1 MKSSRGINLVK
12 KKRPNEISLEPGTI
26 YFIGERDLISGEET
40 PYVKIGLT
48 KLDRTGK
55 EREADLKTGNPR
67 ELFIKHEEY
76 VPLVHS
82 VERALRYEFRLQN
95 VLREWHV
102 FRPDS
107 PKKLTAA
114 ISSCQDLG
122 REFAEYVPVIE
133 SARDLAKT
141 ESKGEVTKVSTP
153 EAEHWR
159 REYWLHNHILNLEK
173 KATKKYTSLAKVA
186 LAEGKPAPIGT
197 TTKEETRQR
206 VNWKRFEADHPEI
219 CALFQIVSPVRD
231 FDVKGKISQSDLS
244 DPLVVEVQDRFN
256 RFDLLLATQE
266 SEDSYYSDLF
276 RQILMIEE
284 ISSFSTFRKELAR
297 CQLSVLCGNAP
308 GIEGVLDWQTK
319 HESRLDTKAVES
331 THLQLVDQYREKQT
345 IITTQ
350 TGAAGEFAG
359 ETEV

>member
-1 MKSSRGINLVK
+1 MVK

-26 YFIGERDLISGEET
+26 YFIGERDLISGDET

-48 KLDRTGK
+48 KLDRAGK

-114 ISSCQDLG
+114 ISLCQDL
-122 REFAEYVPVIE
+122 RSEFAEYVPVIE

-141 ESKGEVTKVSTP
+141 ESKGEAKKATTP

-186 LAEGKPAPIGT
+186 VAEGKPAPLGT

-219 CALFQIVSPVRD
+219 AALFQIASTVRD

-276 RQILMIEE
+276 RQLLMIEE

-331 THLQLVDQYREKQT
+331 AHLQLVDQYREKQT

-359 ETEV
+359 EMED